1 MLRSLSSFPSPIAPR
16 AAPRGGR
23 PGYAPKAASCVL
35 TLLAAGGLLLAF
47 GSRPVVLLLV
57 APVLEEIVFRLGLQ
71 RRLLAAGVAPAAA
84 NLLTALA
91 FCALH
96 AFTRSWA
103 LAVAVLPFLARNF
116 PPARIFL
123 GDAGS
128 APVGTMANT
137 ARSANPSRRDALLPM
152 LRALR
157 LRWARL
163 RLACP
168 LVIDPRSDAARSTS
182 LISPPARPAR
192 D

>member
-103 LAVAVLPFLARNF
+103 LAVA
-116 PPARIFL
+116 
-123 GDAGS
+123 
-128 APVGTMANT
+128 
-137 ARSANPSRRDALLPM
+137 ALLP
-152 LRALR
+152 ALAIGR
-157 LRWARL
+157 IYQWRRGVLPCIAAHAGMNLLWL
-163 RLACP
+163 LATAAWPALAWP
-168 LVIDPRSDAARSTS
+168 LS
-182 LISPPARPAR
+182 
-192 D
+192 